1 MKKIL
6 LITLLN
12 FNLVLFSQES
22 KLSIELNYPIPVDNN
37 FIGKNY
43 TGIVDIGGKYKI
55 INKEVINFGIAL
67 NAGLLTFN
75 NSKNNSP
82 QNYKIYA
89 YPIQPKVFCEFNI
102 KNIEKLYPYTSIGYS
117 FIIFKATGTN
127 NGYNVS
133 DFNDTQ
139 SGVNLNFGLAYDITS
154 KLFINGQFDFIKLQK
169 EKGIPNSTYNTNI
182 NLVKLGIGIRL

>member
-75 NSKNNSP
+75 NSKITRHRIT
-82 QNYKIYA
+82 KFMH
-89 YPIQPKVFCEFNI
+89 IQYNQKYFVS
-102 KNIEKLYPYTSIGYS
+102 SI
-117 FIIFKATGTN
+117 
-127 NGYNVS
+127 
-133 DFNDTQ
+133 
-139 SGVNLNFGLAYDITS
+139 
-154 KLFINGQFDFIKLQK
+154 
-169 EKGIPNSTYNTNI
+169 
-182 NLVKLGIGIRL
+182 